1 MHETLTINHFNPA
14 KLGPK
19 GIVMTAKDSDE
30 ALMRRNSMPF
40 RLKADAFVPAGGR
53 PNTINEKNWRNFLD
67 ENGVP
72 TSKLIVE
79 GANIY
84 NTKEAREHLFKEAG
98 VIIVKDSSANK
109 CGVVTSSCEIAGS
122 MLLSKEEF
130 LAHKPELIRDVLAH
144 LRHIAEAEAKLL
156 FSTYKNFPGALPHF
170 SERISGAINAL
181 KDAIIKELEGRE
193 FGDPLL
199 EELLPLVKYA
209 SILLCFTLALGAIF
223 PPISLPLPGTEPETV
238 CLFNT

>member
-1 MHETLTINHFNPA
+1 
-14 KLGPK
+14 
-19 GIVMTAKDSDE
+19 MTAKDSDE

-84 NTKEAREHLFKEAG
+84 NTKEARELLFKEAG

-130 LAHKPELIRDVLAH
+130 IAHKPELIRDVLAH
-144 LRHIAEAEAKLL
+144 LRNIAEAEAKLL

-199 EELLPLVKYA
+199 EELLPLVKYQ
-209 SILLCFTLALGAIF
+209 LLISFLTYAFLDVTYLLTSLLLLGIAQ
-223 PPISLPLPGTEPETV
+223 ENA
-238 CLFNT
+238 CLFNI